1 MKTDKELA
9 MQLVD
14 SLEENYLRYTLLE
27 TILDVAKVPGWRQ
40 IFEEVFP
47 LPEAWASVRRRY
59 QPVRDRI
66 LDAPDLT
73 TAMREMLKDT
83 PGNDPKGSA

>member
-14 SLEENYLRYTLLE
+14 SLEEYYLRYTLLE
-27 TILDVAKVPGWRQ
+27 TILDAAKVPGWRRR
-40 IFEEVFP
+40 FEEVFP
-47 LPEAWASVRRRY
+47 LPAAKESARRRF

-73 TAMREMLKDT
+73 TAMREMLKDI
-83 PGNDPKGSA
+83 PGTGPVE

>member
-14 SLEENYLRYTLLE
+14 CLEENYLRYTLLE
-27 TILDVAKVPGWRQ
+27 TILDEAKVPRWRQ
-40 IFEEVFP
+40 TFEELFP
-47 LPEAWASVRRRY
+47 LPKARATARRRF

-66 LDAPDLT
+66 LDAPDLKT
-73 TAMREMLKDT
+73 VMREML
-83 PGNDPKGSA
+83 NDSPRIDSKGSA